1 MRRFALVAL
10 ALTMGALPLAAQFEG
25 TIVMKT
31 ENDNGKTQ
39 TMTWYVRP
47 GQVAMTLPMGEVNA
61 NATGEFRMVIDAAA
75 HTSTMLIPMTPEMA
89 KGMGAMMPN
98 AKGLKMVTQTDSMGL
113 SKEGNDVTITR
124 LGTSETI
131 AGVACDDYSIADKNK
146 DDVTKACITDKMG
159 DFMFP
164 TTSMGRRSAP
174 PAWSRAFGNR
184 PAFPLKVTDAKG
196 RVQLEAVSI
205 TRGPVPASAFVIPDG
220 YVDMSALMQ
229 GMRGARGGGGH

>member
-1 MRRFALVAL
+1 MRNFALLSL
-10 ALTMGALPLAAQFEG
+10 ALSMGALPLAAQFEG

-31 ENDNGKTQ
+31 DNNTNGKTQ

-47 GQVAMTLPMGEVNA
+47 GQVAMSVPMGEVKD
-61 NATGEFRMVIDAAA
+61 NATGEFRMVIDAGA
-75 HTSTMLIPMTPEMA
+75 HTSTMLMPMTPEMA

-98 AKGLKMVTQTDSMGL
+98 AKGLKIVTKTDSMSI

-131 AGVACDDYSIADKNK
+131 AGVACDDYSIVGKDK
-146 DDVTKACITDKMG
+146 DVTTACISDKMG

-164 TTSMGRRSAP
+164 STTMGRRSAP

-184 PAFPLKVTDAKG
+184 PAFPLKVTDDKG
-196 RVQLEAVSI
+196 RVELEAVSI
-205 TRGPVPASAFVIPDG
+205 TRGPVPASEFVIPDG
-220 YVDMSALMQ
+220 YVDMSAIMGGRGRGPG
-229 GMRGARGGGGH
+229 GM